1 MTDMP
6 IYYASELTPDTCLN
20 IAMFLFATRRNSGL
34 TITEAAVRPGLSVK
48 DVDELE
54 TQAGQYDFA
63 KIAKLLDLYRKKLPM
78 SATYKTRLP
87 MLAKGFKRMPQT
99 LADKYFEN

>member
-6 IYYASELTPDTCLN
+6 IYYASELNVDACLN
-20 IAMFLFATRRNSGL
+20 IAMFLFTTRRNSGL
-34 TITEAAVRPGLSVK
+34 TITEAAVRSGLSVK
-48 DVDELE
+48 DIDELE

-78 SATYKTRLP
+78 SATGL
-87 MLAKGFKRMPQT
+87 KRMPQT
-99 LADKYFEN
+99 PAERYFEG

>member
-6 IYYASELTPDTCLN
+6 IYYASELNVDTCLN
-20 IAMFLFATRRNSGL
+20 IAMFLFETRRNSGL
-34 TITEAAVRPGLSVK
+34 TITEAAVRTGLSVK

-78 SATYKTRLP
+78 SVKCFKKMP
-87 MLAKGFKRMPQT
+87 KPLAN
-99 LADKYFEN
+99 KYFEG

>member
-6 IYYASELTPDTCLN
+6 IYHASELNPDTCLE
-20 IAMFLFATRRNSGL
+20 IAMFLFATRRNSKL
-34 TITEAAVRPGLSVK
+34 TITEAAVRTGLSVK

-63 KIAKLLDLYRKKLPM
+63 KIAKLLDFYKIKLPI
-78 SATYKTRLP
+78 SAKC
-87 MLAKGFKRMPQT
+87 FKRMPKK
-99 LADKYFEN
+99 LADQYFKK

>member
-1 MTDMP
+1 MTNMP
-6 IYYASELTPDTCLN
+6 IYYASDLNVDTCMS
-20 IAMFLFATRRNSGL
+20 IAMFLFATRRNRGL
-34 TITEAAVRPGLSVK
+34 TITEAAVRTGLSVK

-54 TQAGQYDFA
+54 MQAGQYDFA

-78 SATYKTRLP
+78 
-87 MLAKGFKRMPQT
+87 LAKGFKRMPQT

>member
-1 MTDMP
+1 MNDMP
-6 IYYASELTPDTCLN
+6 IYYASELNVDTCLN
-20 IAMFLFATRRNSGL
+20 IAMFLFETRRNSGL
-34 TITEAAVRPGLSVK
+34 TITEAAVRTGLSVK

-78 SATYKTRLP
+78 SAKCFREL
-87 MLAKGFKRMPQT
+87 PQT
-99 LADKYFEN
+99 MADKYFES

>member
-1 MTDMP
+1 MTEMP
-6 IYYASELTPDTCLN
+6 IYYASELEADMCFE

-34 TITEAAVRPGLSVK
+34 SITETAVRSGLAVN

-54 TQAGQYDFA
+54 TQAGRYDFA
-63 KIAKLLDLYRKKLPM
+63 KITKLLDLYKKKLPI
-78 SATYKTRLP
+78 SASC
-87 MLAKGFKRMPQT
+87 FKKMPQT

>member
-6 IYYASELTPDTCLN
+6 TYYASELGPDICMTM
-20 IAMFLFATRRNSGL
+20 AQFFFEARRNSRL
-34 TITEAAVRPGLSVK
+34 MITEAAARSGLSVK

-63 KIAKLLDLYRKKLPM
+63 KIAKLLDLYGKQLP
-78 SATYKTRLP
+78 
-87 MLAKGFKRMPQT
+87 LAPYNFVDIPQD
-99 LADKYFEN
+99 LSEKYFER

>member
-6 IYYASELTPDTCLN
+6 IYYASELNPDTCLN
-20 IAMFLFATRRNSGL
+20 IAMFLFVTRRNSKL
-34 TITEAAVRPGLSVK
+34 TITEAAVRTGLSVN

-54 TQAGQYDFA
+54 SQAGQYYFA

-78 SATYKTRLP
+78 SATGL
-87 MLAKGFKRMPQT
+87 KRMPQT
-99 LADKYFEN
+99 LAGRYFEG

>member
-6 IYYASELTPDTCLN
+6 IYHASELNPDTCLE
-20 IAMFLFATRRNSGL
+20 IAMFLFETRRNSGL
-34 TITEAAVRPGLSVK
+34 TITEAAVRSGLAVN
-48 DVDELE
+48 DIDELE

-78 SATYKTRLP
+78 SAKAVSYTHLTLP
-87 MLAKGFKRMPQT
+87 TIA
-99 LADKYFEN
+99 

>member
-6 IYYASELTPDTCLN
+6 IYYASELNPDTCLN
-20 IAMFLFATRRNSGL
+20 IAMFLFATRRNSKL
-34 TITEAAVRPGLSVK
+34 TITEAAVRTGLSVK

-63 KIAKLLDLYRKKLPM
+63 KNREAV
-78 SATYKTRLP
+78 
-87 MLAKGFKRMPQT
+87 GFIQEKA
-99 LADKYFEN
+99 ADVGKEFETNAQNAGRQIF

>member
-6 IYYASELTPDTCLN
+6 IYHASELNPDTCLE

-34 TITEAAVRPGLSVK
+34 TITEAAVRTGLSVK

-63 KIAKLLDLYRKKLPM
+63 KIAKLLDLYRK
-78 SATYKTRLP
+78 SCRC
-87 MLAKGFKRMPQT
+87 RQRV
-99 LADKYFEN
+99 

>member
-1 MTDMP
+1 MTEKP
-6 IYYASELTPDTCLN
+6 IYYASELNPDTCLN

-34 TITEAAVRPGLSVK
+34 TITEAAVRSGLTVN

-54 TQAGQYDFA
+54 TQAGRYDFA
-63 KIAKLLDLYRKKLPM
+63 KIVKLLDLYRKKLPM
-78 SATYKTRLP
+78 SA
-87 MLAKGFKRMPQT
+87 KGLERMPKT

>member
-20 IAMFLFATRRNSGL
+20 IAMFLFATRRNSEL
-34 TITEAAVRPGLSVK
+34 TITQAAVRSALTVN
-48 DVDELE
+48 DIDELE
-54 TQAGQYDFA
+54 TQAGRYNFE
-63 KIAKLLDLYRKKLPM
+63 KITKLLDL
-78 SATYKTRLP
+78 YKTRLP

>member
-20 IAMFLFATRRNSGL
+20 IAMFLFATRRNSEL
-34 TITEAAVRPGLSVK
+34 TITEAAVRTGLSVK
-48 DVDELE
+48 DIDELE

-78 SATYKTRLP
+78 SARC
-87 MLAKGFKRMPQT
+87 FKKMPRA
-99 LADKYFEN
+99 LVKKYFEE